1 VYQRGREATGTLG
14 DREPTDQ
21 ETSTVSKLFPA
32 NSSVADIVNV
42 SVVDGKLVLAHRRR
56 IVKGKD
62 GPTLQGTNTPA
73 FPGGGKPIIGPRVYR
88 IPTKAELTAAGVGGK
103 GAAADPPTPT
113 ACCSGPP
120 HPGQHRRRA
129 VNHQAAARPPS
140 STKGVGEHNPDPGG
154 PT

>member
-103 GAAADPPTPT
+103 GAAAVLQDDALLLVHLIP
-113 ACCSGPP
+113 
-120 HPGQHRRRA
+120 
-129 VNHQAAARPPS
+129 VN
-140 STKGVGEHNPDPGG
+140 TVGEPFIGLRKAA
-154 PT
+154 